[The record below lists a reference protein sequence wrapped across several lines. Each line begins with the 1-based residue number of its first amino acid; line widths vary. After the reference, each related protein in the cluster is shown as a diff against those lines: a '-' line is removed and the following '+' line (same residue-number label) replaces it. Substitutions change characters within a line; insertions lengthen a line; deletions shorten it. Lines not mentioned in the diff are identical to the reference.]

1 MKPTALLLVCFQ
13 NEHFPDGKLPLPGA
27 EEAARRA
34 GVLLQCFRDH
44 HQLHIHAQRE
54 DRQGTAS
61 QFKPGTEGIRI
72 NDQVPHYEGEPIV
85 YPTRENAFSDP
96 TLISI
101 LTSRSIGRLII
112 CGLGAQA
119 LAQTSLEA
127 RTLGL
132 EVLLCHDAIAGFP
145 FPEIEELGFPVQSV
159 EATIALLAGEQMPGL
174 RNFQT
179 PNKKRKRH

>member
-13 NEHFPDGKLPLPGA
+13 NEHFPGGKLALPGA
-27 EEAARRA
+27 EEAAQRA
-34 GVLLQCFRDH
+34 GALLQCFRDH

-54 DRQGTAS
+54 DRQKTAS
-61 QFKPGTEGIRI
+61 LFVPGTEGIRI

-96 TLISI
+96 ALNNI

-112 CGLGAQA
+112 CGLGEQA
-119 LAQTSLEA
+119 LAQTSLAA

-132 EVLLCHDAIAGFP
+132 EVLLCRDAIAGFP
-145 FPEIEELGFPVQSV
+145 LLEKDDLGFLAKTV
-159 EATIALLAGEQMPGL
+159 EATMALLAGEQISGL

-179 PNKKRKRH
+179 PKIQ